1 MNRLFLSLLLVLLI
15 SSVSFSQENGTKK
28 KDYIQF
34 SGVVLDQDSLTPIPF
49 ASVVIKGTNRGAN
62 SDFYGFFSLV
72 VNPGDEIEFVSL
84 IHKKR
89 TYKIA
94 DTLRQKY
101 YYAVQVL
108 TKDTIQ
114 LPQVEVFPWP
124 SKEEFKRAFLAL
136 NLNDTDIDRAQKN
149 LEREAMTYLERNQTA
164 SASENYKYVML
175 AYYTKAYSLG
185 QSPSISLLNPFAWAQ
200 FIDNVKKGKYNS
212 KKKKDK

>member
-1 MNRLFLSLLLVLLI
+1 MFTVLLVVSLFPLI
-15 SSVSFSQENGTKK
+15 AQQEPGSNKK
-28 KDYIQF
+28 QDLIQF

-72 VNPGDEIEFVSL
+72 VEPGDELEFVSL

-89 TYKIA
+89 TYKVA
-94 DTLRQKY
+94 DTLKQKY

-108 TKDTIQ
+108 TKDTVQ

-124 SKEEFKRAFLAL
+124 SKDEFKRAFLAL
-136 NLNDTDIDRAQKN
+136 NLNDTDVDRAQKN

-175 AYYTKAYSLG
+175 AYYTKAYSSG

-200 FIDNVKKGKYNS
+200 FIDNVKKGKYNN
-212 KKKKDK
+212 KKKKD

>member
-1 MNRLFLSLLLVLLI
+1 MKNVLLSFLALFFAL
-15 SSVSFSQENGTKK
+15 SSLAQTDEKPK
-28 KDYIQF
+28 QPILIQF

-49 ASVVIKGTNRGAN
+49 ASIVIKGTNRGTN

-72 VNPGDEIEFVSL
+72 VSAGDELEFVSL

-89 TYKIA
+89 TYKVE

-108 TKDTIQ
+108 TKDTVD
-114 LPQVEVFPWP
+114 LPPVEVFPWP
-124 SKEEFKRAFLAL
+124 TKEEFKRAFLAL
-136 NLNDTDIDRAQKN
+136 NLKDTDVDRAQKN
-149 LEREAMTYLERNQTA
+149 LEREALSYLERNQTA

-175 AYYTKAYSLG
+175 AYYTKAYSMG

-200 FIDNVKKGKYNS
+200 FIDNIKKGKYNS
-212 KKKKDK
+212 KKKKD

>member
-1 MNRLFLSLLLVLLI
+1 MKNTLLSFLALFFALSSLAQTDEKPKQPIL
-15 SSVSFSQENGTKK
+15 
-28 KDYIQF
+28 IQF

-49 ASVVIKGTNRGAN
+49 ASIVIKGTNRGTN

-72 VNPGDEIEFVSL
+72 VSAGDELEFVSL

-89 TYKIA
+89 TYKVE

-108 TKDTIQ
+108 TKDTVD
-114 LPQVEVFPWP
+114 LPPVEVFPWP
-124 SKEEFKRAFLAL
+124 TKEEFKRAFLAL
-136 NLNDTDIDRAQKN
+136 NLKDTDVDRAQKN
-149 LEREAMTYLERNQTA
+149 LEREALSYLERNQTA

-175 AYYTKAYSLG
+175 AYYTKAYSMG

-200 FIDNVKKGKYNS
+200 FIDNIKKGKYNS
-212 KKKKDK
+212 KKKKD